1 MARLGD
7 PSRVL
12 KASRSR
18 RTAENPEGLYGPD
31 YRKSSRSEV
40 PVGVIVTSRVLSWSV
55 ASWFLLLCCVVDR
68 VSTALTMVVSRAS
81 SGDGRVVGFVWG
93 SEQWLWLMN
102 VVALYDV
109 VIGCRLRE

>member
-40 PVGVIVTSRVLSWSV
+40 PIGVIVTSRVLSWSV

-81 SGDGRVVGFVWG
+81 SGDGRVVGCVWG
-93 SEQWLWLMN
+93 SEQWMRVMN
-102 VVALYDV
+102 VVAL
-109 VIGCRLRE
+109 